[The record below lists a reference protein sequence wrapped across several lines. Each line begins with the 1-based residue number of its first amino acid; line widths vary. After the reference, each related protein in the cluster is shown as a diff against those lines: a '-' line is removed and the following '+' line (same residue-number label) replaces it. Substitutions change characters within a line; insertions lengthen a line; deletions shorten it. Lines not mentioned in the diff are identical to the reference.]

1 MADRTF
7 LVKGARRTRPPRV
20 ALVVD
25 HPERDLPG
33 LVLTALDLAQRGVVC
48 HLVPVNLQEREIWAL
63 EPDFVL
69 FNYLRRSNERFAAEL
84 MAAGIAFGSIDTE
97 GAIWPDLDEYTSLLW
112 LDAWRLREAR
122 CVCMWGQRLADHLIA
137 SGFLSRDQV
146 VVTGCPRFDLYA
158 NPWRHLREDAD
169 AALQRP
175 ARRILINTNFSITN
189 PLFTTADKCM
199 AMHHAVLGYSKAE
212 LKYVAD
218 AEAVAIHESVSIATQ
233 LAELLPPGIE
243 VVIRPHPFEDP
254 APYRAATS
262 GCRNVIV
269 NQSESIQAAIFS
281 ACAVIQRSCTT
292 AIEAG
297 LAGVPAFSP
306 QWMPAPFLMPD
317 AEAASVPCE
326 SFPELLAHLRAV
338 LDGTFHLPA
347 VTRQGIAVAIRDCC
361 FAADGLAHRRV
372 ADAVFSVLDPRE
384 VDHERCR
391 RSMYGLPSVSGAATG
406 PATVLSPGTALAR
419 AAQLTRLRLS
429 LSPDWSF
436 RHMREVP
443 AVAWMNSNKYFDAM
457 RVARLVNR
465 VRAIGGFAQGDLDD
479 VVVRGEEWIRD
490 GHPTFA
496 RYGAT
501 IAPRWWAE
509 RVSCTPPPA
518 PSHRLQ
524 ASASS

>member
-1 MADRTF
+1 MADRTI
-7 LVKGARRTRPPRV
+7 LVKGARIARAPRV

-69 FNYLRRSNERFAAEL
+69 FNYLRRSNERFATEL
-84 MAAGIAFGSIDTE
+84 MDAGIAFGSIDTE
-97 GAIWPDLDEYTSLLW
+97 GAIWPNPDEYASLLW

-137 SGFLSRDQV
+137 RGYLTRDQV

-169 AALQRP
+169 EALQRP
-175 ARRILINTNFSITN
+175 ARRILINTNFSVTN
-189 PLFTTADKCM
+189 PLFTTADKCV
-199 AMHHAVLGYSKAE
+199 AMHHSVLGYSKAE
-212 LKYVAD
+212 LRRVAD
-218 AEAVAIHESVSIATQ
+218 AEAVAIGETLLIATR
-233 LAELLPPGIE
+233 LADRFPGIE

-254 APYRAATS
+254 APYHAAAA
-262 GCRNVIV
+262 GCRNVSV

-326 SFPELLAHLRAV
+326 SFPELAAHIRAV
-338 LDGTFHLPA
+338 IDGTFHLPA

-361 FAADGLAHRRV
+361 FAADGLAHVRV
-372 ADAVFSVLDPRE
+372 ADAVFRVLDARE
-384 VDHERCR
+384 VDHARCR
-391 RSMYGLPSVSGAATG
+391 RLMYGLG
-406 PATVLSPGTALAR
+406 PAAGTALAR
-419 AAQLTRLRLS
+419 AAGHARLRLS
-429 LSPDWSF
+429 LSPEWSF
-436 RHMREVP
+436 RYMREVP

-457 RVARLVNR
+457 RVARLVDR
-465 VRAIGGFAQGDLDD
+465 ARAIGGFARAHLDD
-479 VVVRGEEWIRD
+479 IVVSGEEWNRD
-490 GHPTFA
+490 GHPTYA

-501 IAPRWWAE
+501 IAPRWWTE
-509 RVSCTPPPA
+509 RHSSAPPPMTSA
-518 PSHRLQ
+518 RGISAAR
-524 ASASS
+524 AS